1 MEEKHQVAEEK
12 WRWVEEEHRW
22 RRGRGGGGE
31 AEEVEERWRR
41 WRRGRGGG
49 GSDESRAGAAV
60 SGNVKESVCNG
71 EQNLI
76 LPNTQ
81 SINRM

>member
-1 MEEKHQVAEEK
+1 MKAAALMKETFGPTSGVG
-12 WRWVEEEHRW
+12 V
-22 RRGRGGGGE
+22 GVGGL
-31 AEEVEERWRR
+31 
-41 WRRGRGGG
+41 
-49 GSDESRAGAAV
+49 DESRAMATV

-81 SINRM
+81 SINGL